1 MDWLDWI
8 DIFLMHWISF
18 NCSQPRTLKGK
29 QLNLPR
35 AMCCLFISWL
45 SIEEGGLE
53 LFQIHHQASLR
64 IVSCLSPLE
73 LCLSLYWR
81 LRASTTKVWITVYC
95 PDNLVNSKFTS
106 QTGFANPYLW
116 KANPER
122 RLRYIA
128 AGVNKSSL
136 TTDQFETSAPP
147 RPRAPWVDTG
157 TSSDFCF
164 CSSGC

>member
-29 QLNLPR
+29 QLNLPW

-53 LFQIHHQASLR
+53 FFQIHHQASLR

-73 LCLSLYWR
+73 LCLSLYLR

-95 PDNLVNSKFTS
+95 PDNLVKSKFTS

-164 CSSGC
+164 SSSGC